1 MKIFS
6 YDSKFSQLLLK
17 LCYACY
23 LNLLWLVCS
32 LPIVTVGA
40 STTALYYSC
49 LKIVRDEDSHVGA
62 CFFRSFREN
71 FKQATALWLIL
82 LGLGLFLAGDGYIV
96 YHLRQSAEG
105 AMAVV
110 WTLILAMVIAGAIVY
125 VIVLEYV
132 FPLVASVS
140 NTNTAML
147 KNAFL
152 IGTHY
157 LFATILV
164 FAVHFAMFFVVVA
177 WFTPL
182 IIFGEGL
189 CALVS
194 AWLLNSILIACSG
207 TPEDKEG
214 VEA

>member
-71 FKQATALWLIL
+71 FRQATALWLIL
-82 LGLGLFLAGDGYIV
+82 LLCGGAAVFDAWLFLRLPGA
-96 YHLRQSAEG
+96 LRFLSLVFA
-105 AMAVV
+105 
-110 WTLILAMVIAGAIVY
+110 LLFLL
-125 VIVLEYV
+125 VLLTASML
-132 FPLVASVS
+132 FPLLSQFRNGNRNS
-140 NTNTAML
+140 L
-147 KNAFL
+147 KNALALSLGYLPRSFL
-152 IGTHY
+152 LAAMGVFPFFLLWRNLY
-157 LFATILV
+157 LFLSVGFLWVALYFSAAAYLGARILKKV
-164 FAVHFAMFFVVVA
+164 FA
-177 WFTPL
+177 PYR
-182 IIFGEGL
+182 E
-189 CALVS
+189 
-194 AWLLNSILIACSG
+194 
-207 TPEDKEG
+207 
-214 VEA
+214 VEP

>member
-125 VIVLEYV
+125 VIVL
-132 FPLVASVS
+132 F
-140 NTNTAML
+140 
-147 KNAFL
+147 
-152 IGTHY
+152 
-157 LFATILV
+157 
-164 FAVHFAMFFVVVA
+164 
-177 WFTPL
+177 
-182 IIFGEGL
+182 
-189 CALVS
+189 
-194 AWLLNSILIACSG
+194 
-207 TPEDKEG
+207 
-214 VEA
+214 